1 MPKDHQLGLAALQPL
16 QLEQAPRASL
26 RTPAAPRRPTF
37 QQYKDKL
44 RDGYVIDDVTS
55 SDPKFVRDTGEQH
68 DPRRIIGVPVRDT
81 RPVEIRTA
89 EWARL
94 GLAREVPIN
103 WIVPAG
109 SDDAYAQVAE
119 HYKHLIDD
127 AVGLKREYLQGN
139 FGVGYGAT
147 HKEVQ
152 AQANAAMLDLARRM
166 ASPSQVIGVDEG
178 KPGGDHTV
186 VHVMYKHPDGTVTAR
201 CENKPVAWRHCSGK
215 VVREAA
221 GGGRHEWSK
230 DGRVWNLCPPSV
242 SEKLVESF
250 TDPKKYT
257 PMYEG
262 EMLTFEPM
270 LPTWTSKSN
279 ADHRYRYD
287 IRRHQV
293 ELQTRGG
300 IWRPSRYVTLTDL
313 QSNRF
318 TRVA

>member
-44 RDGYVIDDVTS
+44 RDGYIIDDVTS

-68 DPRRIIGVPVRDT
+68 DPRRIIGVPVKDH

-94 GLAREVPIN
+94 GLARETPIN

-109 SDDAYAQVAE
+109 SDAYAQVVE
-119 HYKHLIDD
+119 HYKHLIAD

-139 FGVGYGAT
+139 FGADY
-147 HKEVQ
+147 
-152 AQANAAMLDLARRM
+152 
-166 ASPSQVIGVDEG
+166 G
-178 KPGGDHTV
+178 KPGGDE
-186 VHVMYKHPDGTVTAR
+186 TAIVAYTKSNGNVR
-201 CENKPVAWRHCSGK
+201 VVAWRHRTGK
-215 VVREAA
+215 VVRETP
-221 GGGRHEWSK
+221 GGFEWSK
-230 DGRVWNLCPPSV
+230 DGRVWSKCPDSV
-242 SEKLVESF
+242 NQQIVHALH
-250 TDPKKYT
+250 DPRAYT
-257 PMYEG
+257 PVHEG
-262 EMLTFEPM
+262 EALTFEPM
-270 LPTWTSKSN
+270 LPMWALEANPTR
-279 ADHRYRYD
+279 HYRYD

-293 ELQTRGG
+293 ELQTKRGE
-300 IWRPSRYVTLTDL
+300 WRPSRYVTLTDL

-318 TRVA
+318 VRVA